1 MSHAYCMKAY
11 LSQWQRLHSASAP
24 PVYMSESQ
32 RSYGQ
37 CMQTGTAQ
45 QQVPGSNQYLVVTST
60 GTFRKVSCSC
70 WKIADLLRFGSRSLL
85 AKSDNV

>member
-45 QQVPGSNQYLVVTST
+45 QQVLSEKFHAVAGKLQI
-60 GTFRKVSCSC
+60 C
-70 WKIADLLRFGSRSLL
+70 
-85 AKSDNV
+85 